1 MTETQENKNTKIKAM
16 SANMAA
22 LKILLKDAAIRIDE
36 AYDYI
41 EKGEQNMA
49 IGTILDF
56 DELLSE
62 AAALFKATSVLH
74 RSKFAR

>member
-1 MTETQENKNTKIKAM
+1 MNETPENKNTKIKAM
-16 SANMAA
+16 TANMEA
-22 LKILLKDAAIRIDE
+22 LKILIKDAAVRIDE

-41 EKGEQNMA
+41 QKGEQNMA

-56 DELLSE
+56 DDLLAE
-62 AAALFKATSVLH
+62 VAALYKATSVLH

>member
-1 MTETQENKNTKIKAM
+1 MLETTENKNTKIKAM
-16 SANMAA
+16 TANMEA
-22 LKILLKDAAIRIDE
+22 LKILIKDAAVRIDE

-41 EKGEQNMA
+41 QKGEQNMA

-56 DELLSE
+56 DDLLAE
-62 AAALFKATSVLH
+62 AAALYKATSVLH

>member
-1 MTETQENKNTKIKAM
+1 ME
-16 SANMAA
+16 A
-22 LKILLKDAAIRIDE
+22 LKILIKDAAVRIDE

-41 EKGEQNMA
+41 QKGEQNMA

-56 DELLSE
+56 DDLLSE
-62 AAALFKATSVLH
+62 AAALYKATSVLH